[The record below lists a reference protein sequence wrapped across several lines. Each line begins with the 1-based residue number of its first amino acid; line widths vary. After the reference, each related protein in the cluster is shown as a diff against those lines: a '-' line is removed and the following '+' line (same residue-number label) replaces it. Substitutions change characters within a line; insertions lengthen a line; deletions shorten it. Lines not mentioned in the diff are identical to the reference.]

1 MENKL
6 FIIILSLSLIVLGII
21 TYYLLPL
28 KNDIDCIVDWSECV
42 NGSRQA
48 TITTEQSGKG
58 KKCEVMPSCDKTIA
72 VAPRIKCVDNIC
84 GNNGR
89 CEDTFNFRENYKCIC
104 NPGFT
109 GDKCGLDC
117 RRNGRGGGGGRGGEG
132 SDGGRG
138 GRGSGGRGGRGGGR
152 GSGRARGPIC
162 GTWTEQTMFDI
173 SQLAE
178 EKNSLVARDVFD
190 KHAVKFGDF
199 TAEQI
204 TNAIIFVK
212 DNKVAEKCRECG
224 IPVISNSG
232 NEGCSVISGTPELT
246 PCLGATPHYS
256 LIAKAKTMSH
266 SSSYIATVMLENVS
280 FNGIDAIWRSL

>member
-109 GDKCGLDC
+109 GDNCEKVSLDC
-117 RRNGRGGGGGRGGEG
+117 RRRGGGGSDGGRGGGG

-138 GRGSGGRGGRGGGR
+138 GRGGR
-152 GSGRARGPIC
+152 GSGRVRGPIC

-178 EKNSLVARDVFD
+178 EKNGLVARDVFD
-190 KHAVKFGDF
+190 KHAVKFGAF

-204 TNAIIFVK
+204 TNAITFVK

-246 PCLGATPHYS
+246 PCLGAAPHYS